1 MTIWVYGLYTLH
13 NEYSIIL
20 NIYCKCIQLLI
31 LALVFA
37 LLLRIPT
44 QDEETERGK
53 WIIETTI
60 KCEILNFY
68 LFVLFLINNTKNL
81 NFNTVLQAQKVQ
93 YKVQTLH
100 GTSTYE
106 LRQLVCKKI
115 VYYVLHRTVI

>member
-1 MTIWVYGLYTLH
+1 M
-13 NEYSIIL
+13 
-20 NIYCKCIQLLI
+20 
-31 LALVFA
+31 FA